1 MKYLLRSVLALA
13 LVFSTY
19 SCDVQDLKEDMVQ
32 FDQAYI
38 PVWAYAYEGNAPK
51 AKAAVFYLEFQWQR
65 LRGKYERSVPE
76 ESWQETFRRV
86 NEWLGDVYYAI
97 DANELPLALS
107 QLEHVRYEMQQL
119 RRAYHVDY
127 FLDDL
132 YDYQDELAILT
143 EAANDE
149 RLCMLEWAEFEE
161 LAVAAL
167 QRWRN
172 LMVRPFDAGF
182 YGLDA
187 EEERLYEVYKLEM
200 ETALIAFA
208 DIVET
213 ADREAIAAESCHLE
227 GTFVPLLRLFGNFK
241 ASTTYFATAP

>member
-13 LVFSTY
+13 LVLSTY
-19 SCDVQDLKEDMVQ
+19 SCDVQDIKEDMVH

-38 PVWAYAYEGNAPK
+38 PVWVYTYEGNAQR
-51 AKAAVFYLEFQWQR
+51 AKAAVFFLEFQWQR
-65 LRGKYERSVPE
+65 LRARYEQSVPE

-86 NEWLGDVYYAI
+86 NDWLGDVYYAI
-97 DANELPLALS
+97 DANELQLARS
-107 QLEHVRYEMQQL
+107 QLEHVRYELQQL
-119 RRAYHVDY
+119 RREYHVDY
-127 FLDDL
+127 FLDRL
-132 YDYQDELAILT
+132 YDFQDELAILT
-143 EAANDE
+143 EAANDD
-149 RLCMLEWAEFEE
+149 RLCMLEWPEFEE
-161 LAVAAL
+161 LTVAAL

-187 EEERLYEVYKLEM
+187 EEERLFDAYKLEM

-213 ADREAIAAESCHLE
+213 ADQEAIAAESCHLE
-227 GTFVPLLRLFGNFK
+227 GTFIPLLRLFGNFK
-241 ASTTYFATAP
+241 ASTTYYAAAR